1 VSVSLNDYAHAFNAA
16 DEPVRRYA
24 QPGDV
29 APAPPTK
36 DTKDTNPKDAAAT
49 TRLDLSLFPAS
60 ARAYGALAMTEGD
73 LKYGGYNYR
82 TAGVQVS
89 VYYAALNRHMDKF
102 FNGEWADPKTRVP
115 HLANALA
122 CVAVLIDAFEQGNV
136 NDDRPPVQDTSGLLA
151 GMEELVAHLQRIF
164 PRRHARH
171 RAAPAADGD
180 GMIWDGTEWHHEA
193 KGQAR

>member
-1 VSVSLNDYAHAFNAA
+1 MS
-16 DEPVRRYA
+16 
-24 QPGDV
+24 
-29 APAPPTK
+29 

-49 TRLDLSLFPAS
+49 ARLDLSLFPAS

-102 FNGEWADPKTRVP
+102 FNGEWAPADTQVP
-115 HLANALA
+115 HLASALA
-122 CVAVLIDAFEQGNV
+122 CVAVLIDSFEQGNV
-136 NDDRPPVQDTSGLLA
+136 NDDRPPVQDYQGLLA
-151 GMEELVAHLQRIF
+151 AFEENVAHLQKIF

-171 RAAPAADGD
+171 RADAEVAAPAAPAALTWSNDALSW
-180 GMIWDGTEWHHEA
+180 WDGSEW
-193 KGQAR
+193 RRPV